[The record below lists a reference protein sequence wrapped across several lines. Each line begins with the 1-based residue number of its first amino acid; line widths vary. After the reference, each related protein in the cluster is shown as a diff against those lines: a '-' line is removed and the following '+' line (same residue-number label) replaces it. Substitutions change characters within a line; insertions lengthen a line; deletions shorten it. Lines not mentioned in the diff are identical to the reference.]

1 MNKIVLDT
9 NLIVSALLIKNS
21 ISRKAFDL
29 AVNQYSIVSSKECF
43 EELNDVLGRKKF
55 EKYFSLKDKYE
66 CLKSDFELVEFF
78 EVGIIVSDCKDPKDN
93 KFLALAL
100 ESKSKIIVSGDRH
113 LLEMKNYCGIKII
126 SPHDFI
132 QLT

>member
-29 AVNQYSIVSSKECF
+29 VVNQYSIVSSKECF

-66 CLKSDFELVEFF
+66 FLKSYFELVEFF

-113 LLEMKNYCGIKII
+113 LLEMKNYFGIKII

>member
-55 EKYFSLKDKYE
+55 EKYFT
-66 CLKSDFELVEFF
+66 LVEFF

-113 LLEMKNYCGIKII
+113 LLEMKNYFGIKII